1 MPIFPY
7 AIPWGGPNFQGS
19 NDRMND
25 PKFKEDLRREEEQFD
40 RMKQLERFREMQEYG
55 PGRIQNM
62 PYIPGTPQ
70 EYKNMPFNPNSPQPE
85 IQQMP
90 HRGPPPRWI
99 TDEEAALPNRRPYS
113 QEDLFKVIRES
124 EGPPDRSSEK
134 RPFTNRELFEQIR
147 QGELNK
153 RRNETEQ
160 EMQGM
165 MNQMRPNN
173 WNRQAN
179 PNQVRQYEDLMRR
192 LQQRNSWGPLKDY

>member
-7 AIPWGGPNFQGS
+7 AIPWGGGS

-40 RMKQLERFREMQEYG
+40 RMKERERFREMQEYG

-70 EYKNMPFNPNSPQPE
+70 EYKNMPFNPNSPRPE

-90 HRGPPPRWI
+90 YKGPPPSWI
-99 TDEEAALPNRRPYS
+99 TKEEAALPNRRPYS

-124 EGPPDRSSEK
+124 EGSPDRSSEK

-160 EMQGM
+160 EMQSM
-165 MNQMRPNN
+165 MNQMRPNT

-179 PNQVRQYEDLMRR
+179 PNQARQYEDLMRR
-192 LQQRNSWGPLKDY
+192 LQQKNSWESLKGY

>member
-7 AIPWGGPNFQGS
+7 AIPWGGGS

-40 RMKQLERFREMQEYG
+40 RMKERERFREMQEYG